1 VTISPEYAEEL
12 GRQVDELEAENERL
26 REFSAWVD
34 TWVSNPATS
43 YSVYTL
49 DGLFGMTRDKLA
61 ALAAPQSAGNAVP
74 PQEAS
79 EQFATQQPDGS
90 VRLDAYAGKT
100 REELKAQCRK
110 LSMVLMDWQ
119 FTAANA
125 AIAGGNKLEN
135 LPEPHFSKLRKFID
149 AYSDDGMLPT
159 SPPSPPSTQHK
170 RSEMTERAAHEALV
184 AALKAW
190 DAYGGFDTWEDTSRK
205 ASAMAE
211 AIRSTLASTGLD
223 AALAAQPPEAPV
235 AWRVKNDFGHWH
247 VTQDKALA
255 DTYRDVEKKDVQP
268 LYHLPDLPKTV
279 WMPIETA
286 PKGPTISVARKG
298 GQRDDGTTYWYQA
311 VGHYDPN
318 LGHFHK
324 QYGELYGEPELW
336 ALYPENPERCSTL
349 SHPKPPSTDS

>member
-1 VTISPEYAEEL
+1 
-12 GRQVDELEAENERL
+12 
-26 REFSAWVD
+26 
-34 TWVSNPATS
+34 
-43 YSVYTL
+43 
-49 DGLFGMTRDKLA
+49 MTE
-61 ALAAPQSAGNAVP
+61 PVQNS
-74 PQEAS
+74 S
-79 EQFATQQPDGS
+79 
-90 VRLDAYAGKT
+90 
-100 REELKAQCRK
+100 
-110 LSMVLMDWQ
+110 
-119 FTAANA
+119 AANEVLEFLNS
-125 AIAGGNKLEN
+125 IEGAG
-135 LPEPHFSKLRKFID
+135 
-149 AYSDDGMLPT
+149 
-159 SPPSPPSTQHK
+159 
-170 RSEMTERAAHEALV
+170 
-184 AALKAW
+184 
-190 DAYGGFDTWEDTSRK
+190 YGGM
-205 ASAMAE
+205 ASFEIARQHVREMVVH
-211 AIRSTLASTGLD
+211 GD
-223 AALAAQPPEAPV
+223 AQPV